1 MSILDELKQ
10 VNVGTAT
17 LIAIVLFAFV
27 APGFLTIYYLNPH
40 LFIQL
45 DVVKLLVLSVSITL
59 PPFMFLFITTLIA
72 DRVLTEMSFLPAGRL
87 GGFKDWSITHGVS
100 NASIFFVVL
109 VIAYLF
115 ETSAKAFLIWLLSLL
130 AAYIIIEFF
139 RVLKLAKMTNFN
151 PKIRDPGGGEN

>member
-1 MSILDELKQ
+1 MSVLDELKHI
-10 VNVGTAT
+10 NVCTAT
-17 LIAIVLFAFV
+17 FVAIVLFAFV
-27 APGFLTIYYLNPH
+27 APGFLTVYYLSPR

-45 DVVKLLVLSVSITL
+45 DVVKLLVLSISITL

-72 DRVLTEMSFLPAGRL
+72 DRVLTEMNFLPAGRL

-115 ETSAKAFLIWLLSLL
+115 ELSPTAFLIWLLSLL
-130 AAYIIIEFF
+130 AIYILIEFF
-139 RVLKLAKMTNFN
+139 RVLKLARMSNFN
-151 PKIRDPGGGEN
+151 PKIRDPRGEN